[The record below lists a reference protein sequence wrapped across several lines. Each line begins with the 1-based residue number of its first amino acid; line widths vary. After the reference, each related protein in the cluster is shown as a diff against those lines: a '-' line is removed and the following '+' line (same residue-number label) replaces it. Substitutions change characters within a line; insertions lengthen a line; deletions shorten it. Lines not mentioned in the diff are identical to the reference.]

1 MRKRKKRQLKDRHL
15 LIVMTIVCAGLIL
28 STLSSDRI
36 SGPVRTVAGYVIT
49 PFQNGINLVGN
60 WLIDH
65 AAGLK
70 DVRELSEENR
80 MLRERVDEL
89 TEQNNEL
96 LQNQDELKR
105 LQSLYELDEHYS
117 EYDKV
122 AATVIS
128 KDPGNW
134 YGTFV
139 INKGR
144 KDGILPD
151 MNVLANGALAGIV
164 TEAGENWAQV
174 RSIIDDESNVSAMA
188 RSTSDTCTVTGSL
201 LDIDEGKIRF
211 IQLRDPDNRI
221 REGEAIVTSNI
232 SSKFLPGIL
241 IGYISEIE
249 EDANKLTKSGRIIPV
264 ADFHSIREVLVIT
277 TLKTDPEDTP

>member
-1 MRKRKKRQLKDRHL
+1 
-15 LIVMTIVCAGLIL
+15 MTIICAGLIL
-28 STLSSDRI
+28 STLTSDRI

-70 DVRELSEENR
+70 DVKELNEENK
-80 MLRERVDEL
+80 LLKQRVDEL

-96 LQNQDELKR
+96 LQNQDQLQR
-105 LQSLYELDEHYS
+105 LQELYELDNYYA
-117 EYDKV
+117 EYDKI

-134 YGTFV
+134 YSTFV
-139 INKGR
+139 ISKGSR
-144 KDGILPD
+144 DGIEPD
-151 MNVLANGALAGIV
+151 MNVLANGALVGIV
-164 TEAGENWAQV
+164 TEVGENWAQV
-174 RSIIDDESNVSAMA
+174 RAIIDDESNVSAMT

-201 LDIDEGKIRF
+201 LDIEEGKIRF

-221 REGEAIVTSNI
+221 REGEAIITSNI

-241 IGYISEIE
+241 IGYVSEIS

-264 ADFHSIREVLVIT
+264 ADFHNIREVLVIT
-277 TLKTDPEDTP
+277 TKKTNPEDSP